1 MSADGE
7 ARYGAFMP
15 RFLVERTFPGGLAVA
30 ANEHGAELWRRVV
43 ARNAEEGVTWLHS
56 YVSHDRSRV
65 VDVYEAEDAA
75 AIRRAA
81 RLSELPVDSITPI
94 TVLDPFAFR

>member
-1 MSADGE
+1 
-7 ARYGAFMP
+7 
-15 RFLVERTFPGGLAVA
+15 VA
-30 ANEHGAELWRRVV
+30 ANERGAELWRRVV

-65 VDVYEAEDAA
+65 VDVYEADDAA

-81 RLSELPVDSITPI
+81 RRSELPVDDITPI